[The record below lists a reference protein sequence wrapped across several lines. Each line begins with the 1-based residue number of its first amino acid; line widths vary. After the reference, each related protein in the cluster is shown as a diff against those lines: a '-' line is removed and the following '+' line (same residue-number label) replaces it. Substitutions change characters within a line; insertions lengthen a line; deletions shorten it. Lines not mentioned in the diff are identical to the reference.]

1 MRNFNLLSEY
11 RKSQTTRYV
20 GANLR
25 TIKHRLVASYRDKE
39 FYDGDRNYG
48 YGGFKY
54 DGRWQKIANKICK
67 EYNLNNESSFLQLNC
82 EKGFLL
88 NDLKNLFPKMQIHGL
103 ETSNYA
109 IDNSLDSVKKY
120 IKKTDNYLRLEFE
133 DNKFDFVIALGV
145 VYTHNLSDA
154 VNCLKEIQRVSKKKS
169 FVTLA
174 SYENKEDYWLFRQW
188 TLLGTTILL
197 ENEWEVVLKHVNYS
211 GDFYFTNAKT
221 LNLKAK

>member
-1 MRNFNLLSEY
+1 LRNFNLLSEY
-11 RKSQTTRYV
+11 PKSQTPRYV
-20 GANLR
+20 GSDLR
-25 TIKHRLVASYRDKE
+25 TIEHRIVASKRDKE

-54 DGRWQKIANKICK
+54 DGRWQKIANKICN

-103 ETSNYA
+103 ETSSYA
-109 IDNSLDSVKKY
+109 IDNSMDSVKKY

-154 VNCLKEIQRVSKKKS
+154 VNCLKEIQRVSRKKS

-174 SYENKEDYWLFRQW
+174 SYETKEDYWLFKQW
-188 TLLGTTILL
+188 TVLGTTILL
-197 ENEWEVVLKHVNYS
+197 ENEWIEVLKHVNYS

>member
-1 MRNFNLLSEY
+1 MRNFNLLSDY
-11 RKSQTTRYV
+11 SKSQTTRYV
-20 GANLR
+20 GSNLR

-109 IDNSLDSVKKY
+109 IDNSMDSVKKY

-174 SYENKEDYWLFRQW
+174 SYETKEDYWLFKQW
-188 TLLGTTILL
+188 TVLGTTILL
-197 ENEWEVVLKHVNYS
+197 ENEWVEVLKHVNYS
-211 GDFYFTNAKT
+211 GDFYFINAKT

>member
-1 MRNFNLLSEY
+1 MRKFNLLSEY
-11 RKSQTTRYV
+11 SKSQTIRYV
-20 GANLR
+20 SANLR
-25 TIKHRLVASYRDKE
+25 KIEHRIVASYKNKE

-54 DGRWQKIANKICK
+54 DGRWKKIADKICK
-67 EYNLNNESSFLQLNC
+67 EYKLKKNSTILQLGC

-109 IDNSLDSVKKY
+109 IDNSMGSVKKY

-133 DNKFDFVIALGV
+133 DNKLDFVIALGV
-145 VYTHNLSDA
+145 VYVQNLKDA
-154 VNCLKEIQRVSKKKS
+154 IKCLKEIQRVSKGKS
-169 FVTLA
+169 FITLG
-174 SYENKEDYWLFRQW
+174 SYETKEEYWLFREW
-188 TLLGTTILL
+188 ALLGTIILK
-197 ENEWEVVLKHVNYS
+197 ENEWIEILKLVNYS

-221 LNLKAK
+221 LILKAK